1 MIELF
6 ISRLNRGLFCYNF
19 GENGPWDVRRFR
31 PFIYCAD
38 LYLHYI
44 DVALQRKNE
53 PIEMGRFAGQC
64 CRMRIHCNRGGL
76 QCGVTCPLG
85 AFLIGI
91 GAGFT
96 YAMTAVIGRIA
107 MQEESSPFAV
117 ATYNLFFGCLFIA
130 LVRHPWTTVDA
141 PFNARLLL
149 YGLLFGLIATAL
161 AYSIYFSGLSKITE
175 TGKVPVVALIELVVA
190 TIIGVFAFSEST
202 TIIKIVG
209 IVLVLLSILLF
220 SWKTTPD

>member
-1 MIELF
+1 
-6 ISRLNRGLFCYNF
+6 
-19 GENGPWDVRRFR
+19 
-31 PFIYCAD
+31 
-38 LYLHYI
+38 
-44 DVALQRKNE
+44 
-53 PIEMGRFAGQC
+53 
-64 CRMRIHCNRGGL
+64 
-76 QCGVTCPLG
+76 
-85 AFLIGI
+85 
-91 GAGFT
+91 
-96 YAMTAVIGRIA
+96 

-141 PFNARLLL
+141 AFNARLLL
-149 YGLLFGLIATAL
+149 YGFLFGLIATAL
-161 AYSIYFSGLSKITE
+161 AYSIYFSGLSKISE
-175 TGKVPVVALIELVVA
+175 TGKVPVVASIELVVA

>member
-1 MIELF
+1 MKQ
-6 ISRLNRGLFCYNF
+6 ISNKEYEKYQQYQIDKLHGRILTPDGLR
-19 GENGPWDVRRFR
+19 V
-31 PFIYCAD
+31 ICA
-38 LYLHYI
+38 
-44 DVALQRKNE
+44 
-53 PIEMGRFAGQC
+53 
-64 CRMRIHCNRGGL
+64 GL
-76 QCGVTCPLG
+76 DNDPEK
-85 AFLIGI
+85 IGI
-91 GAGFT
+91 H
-96 YAMTAVIGRIA
+96 
-107 MQEESSPFAV
+107 MQEETSPFAV

-141 PFNARLLL
+141 PFNASLLL

-175 TGKVPVVALIELVVA
+175 TGKVPVVASIELVVA
-190 TIIGVFAFSEST
+190 TIIGVFAFSESM

>member
-1 MIELF
+1 MNGMSVGSVLLYTAPIFTCITSMLLF
-6 ISRLNRGLFCYNF
+6 KEKMNLLK
-19 GENGPWDVRRFR
+19 W
-31 PFIYCAD
+31 
-38 LYLHYI
+38 
-44 DVALQRKNE
+44 VALLVNVV
-53 PIEMGRFAGQC
+53 GCALTAT
-64 CRMRIHCNRGGL
+64 GGDFSAASL
-76 QCGVTCPLG
+76 APLG
-85 AFLIGI
+85 LLIGV

-130 LVRHPWTTVDA
+130 LVRHPWMTVDA
-141 PFNARLLL
+141 AFNARLLL

-175 TGKVPVVALIELVVA
+175 TGKVPVVASIELVVA
-190 TIIGVFAFSEST
+190 TIIGVFAFSESM